1 MKKYLFKQTKKAFSL
16 FLAVVMLMSC
26 WVWIAPEE
34 AKVAQAA
41 EVDTKDTYTIEIKY
55 EIKRKKFGGGN
66 ITIKYLSNYGYG
78 TTETSYSV
86 LSSLGNK
93 DADGKT
99 GGAVGTHRV
108 EYTLPKGCFPTV
120 VQYTGA
126 NAEDECGDDAS
137 RFEAGEIII
146 NGKTVCKSSVAFNG
160 NNNGETYVKWDTT
173 NGGNPDGSVGETG
186 NFTDYK
192 WPQPKIYGF
201 IDSTAEAA
209 DGKNDA
215 INLSTINKMNSDDGV
230 TGSTTF
236 DISKYELYDQYGVK
250 IPASIGKY
258 CTITENTSY
267 LSNQDNGSPL
277 NEKFDDAYKT
287 DGNGQV
293 TIYPVMQELQKTS
306 DGTEEFYL
314 VKKYTLKDEWGG
326 TSTSKTSA
334 KVTVPYPKYDVKFNG
349 KGSVNDGKFAP
360 ALKKDDDSLITNGS
374 DYTVSG
380 WYNNNLPATPAKATA
395 EGYTFYG
402 FWSEPQ
408 PATDASDGYYYEK
421 MADFAQPLATEDF
434 DNYMTLSGVEK
445 LELYTVKDENGN
457 DVQRPR
463 VIIVDSDS
471 DGTVE
476 KYYDAGVKFAAANEK
491 QFQSDK
497 EWNAWW
503 CSNDYSIKFYDVDGK
518 FIDEF
523 AVKHG
528 QTAAAVMKNGKLPQS
543 AYINGGY
550 TSGAATYKVSSTKWI
565 DADGNHIDLSSKDFS
580 FTKKLVLTPELTRD
594 GFKDKYIVTF
604 VDPADG
610 SSVTVGTQANEYN
623 YRQDILIEANAARDI
638 ISQNLTED
646 DLQYSYTLLGWS
658 SATPD
663 NGKYHVLQEDNDF
676 DINNKLVVINSDWT
690 VRDEAT
696 YYAVYRRH
704 TKTYLVN
711 FNFKDTF
718 GADTTRQ
725 VEVKYGEDLV
735 PPTDYVPYEYN
746 TRGKKFT
753 FANWEYENNEG
764 ATVTLAYNG
773 KLRFTSEN
781 ISIYKGALKGGSSPI
796 VINSAYG
803 DPVDTP
809 FKVEFSYPDKNGDT
823 VEKSAN
829 VLVDEPFSEAFVRD
843 LAGEKVPF
851 GVADLNPAE
860 EKDEEDALYKFVNQW
875 KIVSGA
881 GTMGLDGDPKE
892 VGDTIWTDE
901 LEDFVPTSDVKFEA
915 VYGNPRAYY
924 TVTYIDGQNT
934 YSEKVLAD
942 SKVPAWTNKVTND
955 NGTPD
960 DTSDDY
966 VEDKPYVPETYKG
979 DGGKYEFQGWFNEKQ
994 KDAEFKTT
1002 NGTEITTDVI
1012 VTGDLTLYSQF
1023 LFVPDT
1029 FSIKFVNYD
1038 GSEVF
1043 EEEKYE
1049 KGQSITK
1056 ITADAV
1062 AKAEAR
1068 GRDSTYEYI
1077 FIGWDKPVPTF
1088 CEGKDMVFTAKYKTI
1103 YRYYDVKWYNSKAIY
1118 KTDADGNNVLDD
1130 NNNPIIIGWEIDK
1143 RTGVVEGETVETGLI
1158 TTTKHTYD
1166 SKLNA
1171 PSVSFK
1177 CPENAETGMTYVF
1190 DAWYYKDA
1198 EGNDVKYTRGM
1209 KITSEMEF
1217 YATYKEVAKTYR
1229 ITAKVNADDEGEEYL
1244 STDVIPDAPDGYV
1257 DATNHKDFMG
1267 WYTTLD
1273 CDCKIDGTDEINY
1286 ECEHNLEKIEIN
1298 SDITVYAKFVVSEH
1312 NWKKEVVKEASYYEA
1327 GSKKVWCECD
1337 SRTSKQEEIPMLTD
1351 NEVPTGII
1359 YLGGKSWSSDGE
1371 PAYITD
1377 NDPISI
1383 IANADTDVIIT
1394 ANDVGKGVRLIQAF
1408 VYPANE
1414 ALTAEKYGAASQ
1426 VAMTVWEAPKDENG
1440 AYTKEITSNANFAVK
1455 LGDAEVIDLEAYN
1468 NDGTIRRTKLKSGE
1482 AYIIYYTVFDKATTV
1497 DGAPEK
1503 GNQLNTKVRTA
1514 KFIYDNEAPVFT
1526 VTGHKNGSAIPTYCS
1541 TATVEGIEE
1550 GATLTVNNKV
1560 VEVKDGKYVINYAEG
1575 VDNVII
1581 TATDKAGNT
1590 YSKKIKVSDHDYY
1603 VTKVGS
1609 TCYSAGYEEEKC
1621 LICGDVKS
1629 RKEYPTSG
1637 HIMVMSGLVPATCTE
1652 NGYEVRKCEFCD
1664 YSETVIYKV
1673 DAEGNSTNEF
1683 LYPASGHTFDKN
1695 GDDIKYT
1702 TVTESTCKVNGTAQA
1717 VCTVCNGNL
1726 KDGILTKTLELD
1738 DENHVNTTVSTEKVS
1753 CTTDGYYREVCN
1765 DCGEIV
1771 VDYNAT
1777 NDPDTYKAT
1786 GHGNLADET
1795 AKWSVFTAAT
1805 CYQDGEEKLQCTK
1818 CSQYIDGQTRIIPA
1832 TGEHVLRVTEAKEPS
1847 VTDEGY
1853 IIRKCQTPGCTE
1865 GSREDFKKLDS
1876 FTVTFLTEDGEE
1888 YDKSIN
1894 LSTGDQIGIND
1905 VIAPAKAADEVNRY
1919 TFAGWVEVITNDD
1932 GTTEGSV
1939 VKLPLTVTK
1948 NMTLK
1953 ATYRATKI
1961 IYTHKFYVPN
1971 VWTSTLEDTT
1981 SYDEF
1986 ATLVGAYGDV
1996 IKPASEPV
2004 FKLADKEADAE
2015 LKKMYTFKFKGWKD
2029 ILGNEITDFTV
2040 TESANFYAFFEAV
2053 PVTYDVIYYNGSDY
2067 VWKTT
2072 VDGGAAAVF
2081 GGKTPEKASDDTY
2094 HYEFDKWYVDA
2105 SLKTAYNGEEITAKT
2120 QLYAGFKATAH
2131 TYEGEG
2137 KVIQEATCTLP
2148 VLTEYTCACG
2158 HKKTETG
2165 ATDKHTPVTVEETR
2179 IDGIYEVV
2187 KCSVCGTETSA
2198 TKISYSVVFK
2208 NSNGVTLQTSN
2219 LRKDDDIK
2227 YEKAEPTLAD
2237 SEDKSY
2243 KFIGWY
2249 VEGDESKTI
2258 VTPGKATCDVVYIA
2272 AYEATVKTFRLT
2284 FVDKDNNT
2292 ITTTAGLEY
2301 GYTLKAGDFPADL
2314 EDYKTQNDHCTFIGW
2329 SASAGDVLKAD
2340 LIVKPV
2346 FDIEAHKWEKSDDYA
2361 EPDCEQGGGIVWVC
2375 TECGAT
2381 ETRDSV
2387 ATGHKW
2393 IEKEGSR
2400 VEPNLE
2406 TGTDGYYI
2414 NVCTVCGKESE
2425 KIVIPAAE
2433 KRDIVITVKD
2443 SNGNAVLG
2451 ALVELYQDGKRI
2463 EGADTNAN
2471 GKVTFEAYEGKYTVL
2486 VSGVADAENV
2496 TLEITLGEKGYKADV
2511 IMEIIEEVCGC
2522 SCHRDGFW
2530 GIIFRFFQKIIKF
2543 FTGSI
2548 RCCSCPDERY

>member
-41 EVDTKDTYTIEIKY
+41 EIDTVDTYVIEIDY
-55 EIKRKKFGGGN
+55 EIKNQNYTGGN
-66 ITIKYLSNYGYG
+66 IKFKYVSNYGYG
-78 TTETSYSV
+78 TESAHIVV
-86 LSSLGNK
+86 LNSMGDK
-93 DADGKT
+93 DADSKT
-99 GGAVGTHRV
+99 AGAVGKHTV
-108 EYTLPKGCFPTV
+108 KYTAGKGNMPTCV
-120 VQYTGA
+120 YYEGTSFDSPDCGE
-126 NAEDECGDDAS
+126 EDA
-137 RFEAGEIII
+137 RFEAGEIRI
-146 NGKTVCKSSVAFNG
+146 NGKTVCKSTVAFNKK
-160 NNNGETYVKWDTT
+160 NKGETYVMWGT
-173 NGGNPDGSVGETG
+173 NGNPDGSVATNGKCDENYG
-186 NFTDYK
+186 

-201 IDSTAEAA
+201 IDSKAEAA

-215 INLSTINKMNSDDGV
+215 INLSTINKMNSTAGV
-230 TGSTTF
+230 KGSTTF
-236 DISKYELYDQYGVK
+236 DISKYELYDQYGAK

-267 LSNQDNGSPL
+267 LSNSDNGSPL

-287 DGNGQV
+287 DGDGEV
-293 TIYPVMQELQKTS
+293 TVYPVMQELQKTS

-314 VKKYTLKDEWGG
+314 VKKYTLEDEWGG

-334 KVTVPYPKYDVKFNG
+334 KVTVPYPKYDVKFYG
-349 KGSVNDGKFAP
+349 KGSVADAKFAP
-360 ALKKDDDSLITNGS
+360 ELRKDDDTIFASGTEA
-374 DYTVSG
+374 TVSG
-380 WYNNNLPATPAKATA
+380 YYNNNLPATPAKATA

-471 DGTVE
+471 DGKVE
-476 KYYDAGVKFAAANEK
+476 KYYDAGVKFDAKNEK

-497 EWNAWW
+497 DWNAWW

-543 AYINGGY
+543 AYINDGY

-623 YRQDILIEANAARDI
+623 YRQDILTEANAARDI

-646 DLQYSYTLLGWS
+646 DLQYSYELLGWS
-658 SATPD
+658 SAAPD

-676 DINNKLVVINSDWT
+676 DINNKLVIINSDWI

-753 FANWEYENNEG
+753 FANWEYTNNEG

-773 KLRFTSEN
+773 KLRFTSGN

-803 DPVDTP
+803 APVDTP
-809 FKVEFSYPDKNGDT
+809 FKVEFSYPDINGDT

-829 VLVDEPFSEAFVRD
+829 VLVDEAFSKAFVMN
-843 LAGEKVPF
+843 LAGEKVDF

-860 EKDEEDALYKFVNQW
+860 EKDEEDAVYTFVDEW
-875 KIVSGA
+875 KIISGA
-881 GTMGLDGDPKE
+881 GTIGLGGAPKTE
-892 VGDTIWTDE
+892 GESIATDD
-901 LEDFVPTSDVKFEA
+901 LETFVPTSDVKFEA
-915 VYGNPRAYY
+915 VYGNPKPYY

-934 YSEKVLAD
+934 YSEKVLVN
-942 SKVPAWTNKVTND
+942 SNVPKWTNKVTND

-966 VEDKPYVPETYKG
+966 VEDKPYVPENYKG
-979 DGGKYEFQGWFNEKQ
+979 NGGTYEFQGWFNEKQ
-994 KDAEFKTT
+994 KDAEFKAT

-1029 FSIKFVNYD
+1029 FSIKFVNHN
-1038 GSEVF
+1038 GSVVF
-1043 EEEKYE
+1043 EEAKLE
-1049 KGQSITK
+1049 KGQSITGM
-1056 ITADAV
+1056 TAAAV

-1068 GRDSTYEYI
+1068 ESDSTYEYI
-1077 FIGWDKPVPTF
+1077 FIGWDKTVPTF

-1103 YRYYDVKWYNSKAIY
+1103 YRYYDVNWFNSAAVIDENGDITNPGANKDFTLDEA
-1118 KTDADGNNVLDD
+1118 GNKVYTNLFA
-1130 NNNPIIIGWEIDK
+1130 
-1143 RTGVVEGETVETGLI
+1143 
-1158 TTTKHTYD
+1158 TTKHTYN
-1166 SKLNA
+1166 SKLYT
-1171 PSVSFK
+1171 PSVSEYK
-1177 CPENAETGMTYVF
+1177 CLAAAAPEGQNYVF
-1190 DAWYYKDA
+1190 AGWYY
-1198 EGNDVKYTRGM
+1198 DVDGVSTKYERGM
-1209 KITSEMEF
+1209 KITAGMDF
-1217 YATYKEVAKTYR
+1217 YAVYKLTEKVYTITTFVKGVETTYES
-1229 ITAKVNADDEGEEYL
+1229 DE
-1244 STDVIPDAPDGYV
+1244 VIPDPKGGYK
-1257 DATNHKDFMG
+1257 DAYKHDEFIG
-1267 WYTTLD
+1267 WYATEDCGCTTETCECTEVSL
-1273 CDCKIDGTDEINY
+1273 TDVTEN
-1286 ECEHNLEKIEIN
+1286 
-1298 SDITVYAKFVVSEH
+1298 ITVYARFAEANH
-1312 NWKKEVVKEASYYEA
+1312 EYEAEIKKEATYYEA
-1327 GSKKVWCECD
+1327 GLKESSCSCDPKKTFKSEV
-1337 SRTSKQEEIPMLTD
+1337 IPMLEDKT
-1351 NEVPTGII
+1351 VPTGTI
-1359 YLGGKSWSSDGE
+1359 YLGTLGEWSS
-1371 PAYITD
+1371 TD
-1377 NDPISI
+1377 AIGGAALDTDSEGNEKPVELV
-1383 IANADTDVIIT
+1383 ANANTDVIIT
-1394 ANDVGKGVRLIQAF
+1394 ANDTGMGVKLIRAF
-1408 VYPANE
+1408 VYPADKVLTATGYGAAQQVAITVYEDTTE
-1414 ALTAEKYGAASQ
+1414 ALT
-1426 VAMTVWEAPKDENG
+1426 N
-1440 AYTKEITSNANFAVK
+1440 NANFAVK
-1455 LGDAEVIDLEAYN
+1455 LGEGMAPVLDDKGEAIYN
-1468 NDGTIRRTKLKSGE
+1468 DDGTVKTTTLENGK
-1482 AYIIYYTVFDKATTV
+1482 AYIIYYYVVDKA
-1497 DGAPEK
+1497 

-1526 VTGHKNGSAIPTYCS
+1526 VTGHKNGAAIPTYCA

-1629 RKEYPTSG
+1629 RKDYPASG

-1683 LYPASGHTFDKN
+1683 LYPASGHTFDKD

-1981 SYDEF
+1981 SYYEF

-2053 PVTYDVIYYNGSDY
+2053 PVTYDVIYYNGTDY
-2067 VWKTT
+2067 VGKTT
-2072 VDGGAAAVF
+2072 VNGGAAAVF

-2258 VTPGKATCDVVYIA
+2258 VTLGKATCDVVYIA

-2471 GKVTFEAYEGKYTVL
+2471 GKVTFEAYEGKYKVL

-2496 TLEITLGEKGYKADV
+2496 TLEITLGDKGYKADV